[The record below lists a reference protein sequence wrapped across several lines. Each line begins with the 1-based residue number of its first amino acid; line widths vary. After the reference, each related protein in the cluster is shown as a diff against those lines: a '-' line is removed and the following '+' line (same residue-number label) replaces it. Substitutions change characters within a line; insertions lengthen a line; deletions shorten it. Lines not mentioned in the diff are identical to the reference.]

1 MLTFGLSLAPGRGRA
16 ARDITPASVPGLVA
30 WYDAFDQTT
39 LFQSSF
45 GGDAVSS
52 TGAPIGTALPGNR
65 REPELSGALSFPDL
79 VWTDN
84 GDGSYT
90 RDNDSGFSAF
100 YLNTGLSASYFIG
113 KLIRVS
119 FDYTLEADSP
129 SRILVYRRGQS
140 DLGNESFAVGA
151 FGTSGRYDG
160 YIRVVGPSDRP
171 VWIDSNGGR
180 YTIRNF
186 RLREVVGQVLMQTT
200 AAARPTYGDN
210 GSHRW
215 IAGNGVDDVLQLA
228 EPVQYQT
235 LIMVLSHAVVQ
246 AAVVALA
253 GAPDTPSPVHYVH
266 IIDRTTVSL
275 DGGGAGVTGR
285 WRINTGPWSEAAENP
300 SIAGANLLDT
310 APFLLA
316 AELSTPQSFKN
327 LLHFNNGSTVRY
339 GNVRIYGAAF
349 YDRILTDAEHA
360 LVYRYMAGKAGL

>member
-1 MLTFGLSLAPGRGRA
+1 MLAFGLSLAPGRGRA

-52 TGAPIGTALPGNR
+52 NGAPIGTALPGNR
-65 REPELSGALSFPDL
+65 REPELSGALTFPDL

-186 RLREVVGQVLMQTT
+186 RLREVAGHVLMQTT

-215 IAGNGVDDVLQLA
+215 IAGDGVDDVLQLA

-246 AAVVALA
+246 AAVVALVGAVA
-253 GAPDTPSPVHYVH
+253 GGGTHYVH
-266 IIDRTTVSL
+266 IADATTLSL
-275 DGGGAGVTGR
+275 DGGTMKTGR
-285 WRINTGPWSEAAENP
+285 WKQNDGPWTSKERNP
-300 SIAGANLLDT
+300 VAPGRDLLSRT
-310 APFLLA
+310 PYVLS
-316 AELSTPQSFKN
+316 AELEEPQEFRN
-327 LLHFNNGSTVRY
+327 LLHFENGSTVRY